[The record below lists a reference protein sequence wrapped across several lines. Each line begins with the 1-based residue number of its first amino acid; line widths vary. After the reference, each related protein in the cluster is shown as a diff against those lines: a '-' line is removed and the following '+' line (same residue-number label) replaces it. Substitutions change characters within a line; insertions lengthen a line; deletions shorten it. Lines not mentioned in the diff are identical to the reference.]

1 MSHIRTVHSFDEWST
16 LREVIVGSVAGYEL
30 HHLDVSFALFYFENI
45 YAPLKKR
52 TAVSGGGSQVVGIP
66 PAIVAEAQEDLEE
79 LVATLRDFG
88 ATVFRPADLAAQGQ
102 IASPSWTSRST
113 PALNVRDQALILGS
127 TILETAPHVRG
138 RIFENDMLK
147 PIFYRYFNAGSAW
160 LSMPRPALA
169 NGSLDPSYFEGLG
182 LDVQVALDLDDAQR
196 IAGLGHEIIFDAAQC
211 IRIGRDVLVNVAN
224 ANHEMG
230 YRWLRQVFGRQF
242 RFHKVYQ
249 AADNHIDSVLAPLRP
264 GVMLL
269 RAPGFLAGLPP
280 AMTRW
285 DVIYPPEGSG
295 ASFPAYGGD
304 MLYIASRYIDTNVL
318 SLDENTVI
326 VNALYPELV
335 RQLERRRFDVLPV
348 RFRHGRL
355 FGGGFHCVTLDCVRD
370 GGMETYLGE

>member
-1 MSHIRTVHSFDEWST
+1 MGLIRAAHSFDEWST

-30 HHLDVSFALFYFENI
+30 HHLDVSFAMFYFENI

-52 TAVSGGGSQVVGIP
+52 TAVSGSGSHTVRIP
-66 PAIVAEAQEDLEE
+66 RAIVAEAQEDVAE
-79 LVATLRDFG
+79 LAAALADFG

-127 TILETAPHVRG
+127 AILETAPHVRG

-147 PIFYRYFNAGSAW
+147 PVFYRYFNAGSAW

-169 NGSLDPSYFEGLG
+169 NGSLDPSYFDGSG
-182 LDVQVALDLDDAQR
+182 LDIQVALELDDAQA

-211 IRIGRDVLVNVAN
+211 IRLGRDVLVNVAN

-230 YRWLRQVFGRQF
+230 YRWLRQVFGSQF
-242 RFHKVYQ
+242 RFHKVHR

-269 RAPGFLAGLPP
+269 RAPGFLALLPP
-280 AMTRW
+280 AMRRW
-285 DVIYPPEGSG
+285 DVIYPPEGNG
-295 ASFPAYGGD
+295 ASFPGYGGD
-304 MLYIASRYIDTNVL
+304 WLHLVINL
-318 SLDENTVI
+318 HNT
-326 VNALYPELV
+326 
-335 RQLERRRFDVLPV
+335 
-348 RFRHGRL
+348 
-355 FGGGFHCVTLDCVRD
+355 
-370 GGMETYLGE
+370 

>member
-1 MSHIRTVHSFDEWST
+1 MSQIRVVHSFDEWST

-45 YAPLKKR
+45 YAPLRNRKG
-52 TAVSGGGSQVVGIP
+52 AGGSGSQIVAIP
-66 PAIVAEAQEDLEE
+66 RPIVAEAQEDLEE
-79 LVATLRDFG
+79 LVTALRDFG

-102 IASPSWTSRST
+102 IASPSWTSQST

-169 NGSLDPSYFEGLG
+169 KGSLDPSYFADSE
-182 LDVQVALDLDDAQR
+182 LDIQVALERDDAQL
-196 IAGLGHEIIFDAAQC
+196 IPGLGHEIIFDAAQC
-211 IRIGRDVLVNVAN
+211 IRLSRDVLVNVAN

-230 YRWLRQVFGRQF
+230 YRWLRQVFGRNF
-242 RFHKVYQ
+242 RFHRIYQ

-269 RAPGFLAGLPP
+269 RAPGFLQLLPP
-280 AMTRW
+280 AMRNW
-285 DVIYPPEGSG
+285 DIIYPPEGDG
-295 ASFPAYGGD
+295 ASFPEYRGD
-304 MLYIASRYIDTNVL
+304 MLHIASRYIDMNVL

-335 RQLERRRFDVLPV
+335 RQLERRRFDVIPV
-348 RFRHGRL
+348 RLRHGRL

-370 GGMETYLGE
+370 GGLESYLGE